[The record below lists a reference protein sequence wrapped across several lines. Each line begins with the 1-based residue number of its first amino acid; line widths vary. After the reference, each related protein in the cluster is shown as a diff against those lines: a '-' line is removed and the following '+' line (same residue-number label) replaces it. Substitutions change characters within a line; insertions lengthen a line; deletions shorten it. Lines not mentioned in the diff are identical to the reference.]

1 MSDSAAPTTGRHS
14 RRSVRRVAL
23 VVNPKAGHGLAL
35 RLSDRAARRLRE
47 RGVEPLVLA
56 GETAEETRALVLRSR
71 NDPSIDAVV
80 LCGGDGLV
88 HLAVQE
94 LASSDT
100 PLGLIPAGTGNDLA
114 REYGIPRGTP
124 EAAAD
129 VVVAGRVEHADLGAV
144 TTDDGRRTVF
154 ASVVAA
160 GLDSVINRRVNEMGF
175 PSGASRYAVASIL
188 EYPRYRPRSFRL
200 EFDDGEVLE
209 REVLL
214 SAYAVTRSYGG
225 GMHIAPEAD
234 RGDGLLDVCVMERM
248 SVPRALL
255 HFPKLYAGTHAGVRG
270 VTMRRCRKV
279 RVEATDVEAYAD
291 GDLVAPL
298 PVTVECLPSAGLVL
312 VP

>member
-1 MSDSAAPTTGRHS
+1 M
-14 RRSVRRVAL
+14 
-23 VVNPKAGHGLAL
+23 
-35 RLSDRAARRLRE
+35 
-47 RGVEPLVLA
+47 
-56 GETAEETRALVLRSR
+56 
-71 NDPSIDAVV
+71 
-80 LCGGDGLV
+80 
-88 HLAVQE
+88 
-94 LASSDT
+94 
-100 PLGLIPAGTGNDLA
+100 
-114 REYGIPRGTP
+114 
-124 EAAAD
+124 
-129 VVVAGRVEHADLGAV
+129 
-144 TTDDGRRTVF
+144 F